1 MWHICQLQAEWRALL
16 LFGKSSPKRSHLWHI
31 LTIKLLP
38 RLKFRLSWGTGTS
51 IVQYHNYCI
60 WIIFSWY
67 QPLLL
72 HSTHLLTL
80 TQAHIATSTTQW
92 GAMNEA
98 TLTQAHMATSTT
110 QWGAVNESTLTQVH
124 MATSITQWGT
134 VNESTEPSEAGR
146 LGRPELAHFSWK
158 NLLL

>member
-1 MWHICQLQAEWRALL
+1 MWHICQLQAEWERYCYLVKVLQNEAICDTFLPL
-16 LFGKSSPKRSHLWHI
+16 NFCQDLNSH
-31 LTIKLLP
+31 
-38 RLKFRLSWGTGTS
+38 FSWGTGTS
-51 IVQYHNYCI
+51 IVWYYNYCI
-60 WIIFSWY
+60 RIIFSWY